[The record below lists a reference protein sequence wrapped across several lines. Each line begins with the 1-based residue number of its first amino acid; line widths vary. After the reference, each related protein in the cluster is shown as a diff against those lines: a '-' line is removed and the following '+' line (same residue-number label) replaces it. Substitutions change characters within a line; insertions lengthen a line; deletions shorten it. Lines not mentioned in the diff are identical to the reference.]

1 MEGGGEGMTEPR
13 IVSHFSCGAASAVST
28 KLTLAEFSPARIT
41 IYNAFIVEEED
52 DNRRFLA
59 DCEKWFG
66 HPITV
71 LRDTKYGASA
81 REVWRRERYLKGPMG
96 APCSRA
102 LKREVIDAACL
113 PTDQHVYGFTWDER
127 NKPRVQ
133 RFLSV
138 GGLCPLID
146 RHLTHADCLGLVER
160 AGILL
165 PLRYRQGFKNA
176 NCRGCPKGGEGYWN
190 KERRTNPKDFIEV
203 AEIEKSLGPG
213 AYLFRDRKTGVR
225 FSLFDLPPDAGRHK
239 EEAPECSLFCEE
251 VDEEFQD

>member
-96 APCSRA
+96 CPM
-102 LKREVIDAACL
+102 L
-113 PTDQHVYGFTWDER
+113 TGF
-127 NKPRVQ
+127 
-133 RFLSV
+133 
-138 GGLCPLID
+138 
-146 RHLTHADCLGLVER
+146 
-160 AGILL
+160 
-165 PLRYRQGFKNA
+165 
-176 NCRGCPKGGEGYWN
+176 
-190 KERRTNPKDFIEV
+190 
-203 AEIEKSLGPG
+203 
-213 AYLFRDRKTGVR
+213 
-225 FSLFDLPPDAGRHK
+225 
-239 EEAPECSLFCEE
+239 EA
-251 VDEEFQD
+251 